1 MTFAAASASIGLW
14 HIDRET
20 NQLWATEHCRAIF
33 GLPAD
38 TPLTRETF
46 LAAVHPDDRS
56 IAAAALRGTLNSG
69 RSAVTDIRI
78 VYPPDEV
85 RWVRIRAGSN
95 IDGQRASDQVSGMF
109 ADITDQKTAEADL
122 ELQRQEV
129 AHLMR
134 VTALGELS
142 GAIAH
147 EVNQPLTAILS
158 NAQAALY
165 LLTPESPNFTE
176 IHGALRGYRARG

>member
-1 MTFAAASASIGLW
+1 MERFKHQG
-14 HIDRET
+14 R
-20 NQLWATEHCRAIF
+20 
-33 GLPAD
+33 
-38 TPLTRETF
+38 
-46 LAAVHPDDRS
+46 PDVVDVS
-56 IAAAALRGTLNSG
+56 PEQSSG
-69 RSAVTDIRI
+69 V
-78 VYPPDEV
+78 V
-85 RWVRIRAGSN
+85 
-95 IDGQRASDQVSGMF
+95 
-109 ADITDQKTAEADL
+109 

-176 IHGALRGYRARG
+176 IHGALEDIVHEDNRASEVIQRLRGMLKKGENKFESVDFNQLVG